1 MKKIFFN
8 RLSIKNFLSVGES
21 PVVLKF
27 RPGLHGITGINKDQL
42 DRRNGVGKSTIT
54 DALHFALFGT
64 TLRELKKEFIVNN
77 ITSKTCE
84 VSLSFSVS
92 TTNKE
97 AENYEIIRTLEPS
110 RCTLYHNDLD
120 ITRDSIVNTT
130 EYVMQLLQCTP
141 EIFQNCVIMT
151 VNNTV
156 PFMAK
161 KKAEKRKFIESIF
174 NLEIFSKMLSQLR
187 DEQST
192 VRKDHDTECTRC
204 EEIQNSINTLTTQQT
219 TQHKEYEDRKRLLLD
234 RQKDNNQHISILEKN
249 INNYKS
255 VNVEEVTKNL
265 TLLSEKLNNT
275 DIKIQDLGKQV
286 ATLETKNELIF
297 TSMSKIGTD
306 KEVCPTCLRI
316 IADQDATHIS
326 HTKNEYVKEIKQ
338 REKEIKDLDAKI
350 SELSTLKTKIQDAI
364 KKGQNNISQSK
375 LAEQQLT
382 NDKSKLDQLKKLN
395 DQVDQDLQHLT
406 DTSTGLTKLIEDA
419 KQKHSTAKE
428 KLDNLQKVLNLLDTV
443 KFVVSEEGVK
453 SFIVKKILKL
463 FNSKITYYLKKLN
476 SNAIIT
482 FNEYFEEQ
490 IVNDKGKL
498 TTYFN
503 FSGAERKV
511 IDLAIMFSFIDMLSL
526 QGNIYYNVQFY
537 DELLDTSLDEA
548 GVDLVLNLLN
558 EFVTKN
564 MYGIYVITHRKE
576 CTRFVTG
583 NMICLEKN
591 NGITTLTKSGIS

>member
-8 RLSIKNFLSVGES
+8 KLSIKNFLSVGDT

-27 RPGLHGITGINKDQL
+27 RPGLHGITGINKDQM

-64 TLRELKKEFIVNN
+64 TLRELKKEFIINN

-84 VSLSFSVS
+84 VTLSFSVAAS
-92 TTNKE
+92 NKNVE
-97 AENYEIIRTLEPS
+97 TYEIIRTLEPS

-120 ITRDSIVNTT
+120 ITRDSIANTT
-130 EYVMQLLQCTP
+130 DYIMQVLQCTP
-141 EIFQNCVIMT
+141 EVFQNCVVMT

-187 DEQST
+187 EEQST
-192 VRKDHDTECTRC
+192 VRKDFDTESARS
-204 EEIQNSINTLTTQQT
+204 EEIENSINTLTAQQT
-219 TQHKEYEDRKRLLLD
+219 TQHKEYEDRKKTLLNRQRDND
-234 RQKDNNQHISILEKN
+234 RQAESLEKS
-249 INNYKS
+249 INNYKPVS
-255 VNVEEVTKNL
+255 VEEITKNL
-265 TLLSEKLNNT
+265 TKLTEKLSET
-275 DIKIQDLGKQV
+275 DTKIQDLGKQV
-286 ATLETKNELIF
+286 ATLETKNELVF

-306 KEVCPTCLRI
+306 KDVCPTCLRTI
-316 IADQDATHIS
+316 DTHDITHIR
-326 HTKNEYVKEIKQ
+326 HTKQEY
-338 REKEIKDLDAKI
+338 EKEIKLRETEIKDYEAKI
-350 SELSTLKTKIQDAI
+350 SELSTLKTKIQDAV
-364 KKGQNNISQSK
+364 KKGQNNINHSK
-375 LAEQQLT
+375 LSDQQLV
-382 NDKSKLDQLKKLN
+382 NDKSKLAQLKKLN
-395 DQVDQDLQHLT
+395 EQVNQDLQHLT
-406 DTSTGLTKLIEDA
+406 DTSTGLTNLIEDA
-419 KQKHSTAKE
+419 KAKFTAAKE

-443 KFVVSEEGVK
+443 KFIVSEEGVK

-476 SNAIIT
+476 SNAVIS

-526 QGNIYYNVQFY
+526 QGNIYYNIQFY

-558 EFVTKN
+558 EFVAKN
-564 MYGIYVITHRKE
+564 MYGVYVITHRKE

-583 NMICLEKN
+583 NMICLEKC